1 LSAGLLGARELVVR
15 GKDSL
20 SNWKSTFPH
29 SWLITGTFW
38 LSITSR
44 PELPALEKQ
53 ASRLFRHI
61 LSKYHIS
68 AQKKRS
74 QNCWEFAAISAVQQF
89 EKSFQEGM
97 YRYSARRLLY
107 PGQLLL

>member
-1 LSAGLLGARELVVR
+1 LNAGLLGACEQVAR
-15 GKDSL
+15 GEDSL
-20 SNWKSTFPH
+20 SNWKSTLTH
-29 SWLITGTFW
+29 SCLITGTFW

-74 QNCWEFAAISAVQQF
+74 QNCWEFAAISDVQQF
-89 EKSFQEGM
+89 EKSLQIGN
-97 YRYSARRLLY
+97 YSVSIARAF
-107 PGQLLL
+107 